1 MAATGGFR
9 YNAFSYDASDA
20 KTQFRTAQSDKNPY
34 QTADPSVGYA
44 DVDGAKDVCKNLQ
57 WYASADYS
65 FRNRYFA
72 TVSLLAEAN
81 SRFGSEAS
89 GALKVFGTSWA
100 VFPSVQ
106 MGWVMTNE
114 NWFPKDAGI
123 DYLRLNAGY
132 DISGNDDISN
142 YAART
147 SFSSVRYNYNA
158 IGMQMTT
165 IGNEHIKWE
174 TTTKWNFGFLANM
187 LNNRLSV
194 DFNYYI
200 HKTRNLLTLMTF
212 SSPISGINKYWTNG
226 GELENRGY

>member
-1 MAATGGFR
+1 
-9 YNAFSYDASDA
+9 
-20 KTQFRTAQSDKNPY
+20 
-34 QTADPSVGYA
+34 
-44 DVDGAKDVCKNLQ
+44 
-57 WYASADYS
+57 
-65 FRNRYFA
+65 
-72 TVSLLAEAN
+72 
-81 SRFGSEAS
+81 
-89 GALKVFGTSWA
+89 
-100 VFPSVQ
+100 

-212 SSPISGINKYWTNG
+212 SSPISCIIGNMMNAG
-226 GELENRGY
+226 GLQYDTE